1 MKQYSVLPQFEDIEI
16 QESPRRDAIRSIT
29 ISKETRPDGTV
40 VRRKDTILVS
50 GQTLVEEK
58 EVLSSS
64 SPGTRIISTSPQ
76 FDILPL
82 YHHQSSERGPSCSV
96 ELSAKQKLSRDDV
109 VTESRMPCRIVA
121 VVLLMILLMFQAR
134 LFYMIVSGDDF
145 HPVYFVLRKF
155 FSSSKLVLE
164 DAD

>member
-1 MKQYSVLPQFEDIEI
+1 MKQYSVLPQFENIEI

-29 ISKETRPDGTV
+29 ISKETRPDGSV
-40 VRRKDTILVS
+40 VRRKETILVS

-82 YHHQSSERGPSCSV
+82 YHHQSMERDPSCSV
-96 ELSAKQKLSRDDV
+96 ELSAKQKLSKDDV
-109 VTESRMPCRIVA
+109 VTASRMSCRIA
-121 VVLLMILLMFQAR
+121 AVLLMMFLMFQAQ
-134 LFYMIVSGDDF
+134 LFYMIVSGDDL
-145 HPVYFVLRKF
+145 HPVFFILRKL
-155 FSSSKLVLE
+155 FSSSILVSSE